1 MEASLREAG
10 SSASGE
16 SPQKRPR
23 MGSPEREHGMEVR
36 VSEKDKMLAGEL
48 YSAGDATL
56 TADRER
62 CQTLLQ
68 RLNAAPVAQERERW
82 QILKELFKHLPDG
95 PALGADPAGSV
106 APHIEP
112 TFRCDYGYNITVG
125 KNFNANFDCCILDCA
140 TVTIGDDVFFGPRV
154 QIYTAGH
161 PVVPRIRGNFR
172 SGLEFAKPITIGHRW
187 DGFVC
192 MRSIR

>member
-1 MEASLREAG
+1 M
-10 SSASGE
+10 
-16 SPQKRPR
+16 
-23 MGSPEREHGMEVR
+23 
-36 VSEKDKMLAGEL
+36 
-48 YSAGDATL
+48 L

>member
-1 MEASLREAG
+1 MRLVRAPRRDRGWEAQNENTVWRSGCRRRTRCWRA
-10 SSASGE
+10 SSTA
-16 SPQKRPR
+16 
-23 MGSPEREHGMEVR
+23 
-36 VSEKDKMLAGEL
+36 LAM
-48 YSAGDATL
+48 L